1 MEKTVKI
8 DGKEIKLRSDAAIGL
23 LYEASFGVG
32 YEQDFKKAE
41 ETSSTLFFYRM
52 LWALAKTA
60 DESIPELNK
69 WLKGF
74 ETIEFDELAEEVTT
88 LFVSSI
94 MSKKKFQQHIKKA
107 TKK

>member
-1 MEKTVKI
+1 MEKTITI
-8 DGKEIKLRSDAAIGL
+8 DEKEVRLKSDAAIGL

-32 YEQDFKKAE
+32 YEKDFQKMQE
-41 ETSSTLFFYRM
+41 NSSTLFFYRM

-60 DESIPELNK
+60 DESIPELQK

-74 ETIEFDELAEEVTT
+74 ESIDIDELVEDVTT
-88 LFVSSI
+88 LFMSSM

-107 TKK
+107 TRK